1 MPSRQGQHDHESD
14 GDEAFV
20 RDGERYL
27 NVERAA
33 AYLGKKRSTLFNYLR
48 RYGEQLGIE
57 TYRFPLF
64 GKRVYFKQ
72 SDLDRLKHSG
82 PLPRGGK
89 ASPPG

>member
-1 MPSRQGQHDHESD
+1 MPTRQGYHNHEPDDD
-14 GDEAFV
+14 GALA

-27 NVERAA
+27 NVEQAA

-82 PLPRGGK
+82 PLPRSGK
-89 ASPPG
+89 EPPPG